1 MRRLQPPTPTRRAI
15 MQAVGQKDTEPELRL
30 RRALWRAGLRY
41 RVNLRV
47 AGVSPDIAFPG
58 PKVAVY
64 VDGCFWHGCP
74 RHYTAP
80 KHNAGYWAAKLK
92 SNRERDQRH
101 TRRLEQAGWRV
112 LRFWACQVEE
122 ELDRVVTKIDGTLKE
137 PQRDR

>member
-1 MRRLQPPTPTRRAI
+1 
-15 MQAVGQKDTEPELRL
+15 MQAVGQKDTAPEMRL

-41 RVNLRV
+41 RVNWRV
-47 AGVSPDIAFPG
+47 AGVCPDISFAG

-80 KHNAGYWAAKLK
+80 KHNAEFWAAKLR
-92 SNRERDQRH
+92 SNRERDERH

-112 LRFWACQVEE
+112 LRFWACQVDQ
-122 ELDRVVTKIDGTLKE
+122 ELDHVVAIIRSAVE
-137 PQRDR
+137 ISRRD